1 MTELHS
7 ENTNT
12 NSNPELNS
20 NNISVVG
27 VGKLGLCLALCLE
40 KSGFN
45 VLGMD
50 IFPDYVEKIN
60 NKTLTSYEPQ
70 VEEYLQSSKN
80 FKATTNL
87 SKALSFSDFIFIVV
101 DTPNGG
107 GRKFYD
113 HSKLS
118 QVLVNI
124 NDQNVKNKNI
134 IICCTVMPNYI
145 DNIGKSLLKDCVN
158 TTLNYNPEFIA
169 QGEIIKGL
177 QNPDIVLVGEQ
188 NSNIGTKIVEILSH
202 IYQDSS
208 NPKICR
214 MKPIEAEITKLAIN
228 GYITTKISYANM
240 ILDVC
245 SMSNASH
252 TTVLEAVGSDS
263 RIGNKYFKGGYSY
276 GGPCF
281 PRDTK
286 ALSQYI
292 NSMGINSVLIDATHQ
307 FNEYHLDLQ
316 FNKMMERYPGI
327 QITFKGVT
335 YKNNCKVPIIEE
347 SPKLKIAE
355 KMALAGKKVIIKDEL
370 SIIQKVKMEYGNL
383 FEYQILDNSTK
394 IHTI

>member
-1 MTELHS
+1 M
-7 ENTNT
+7 
-12 NSNPELNS
+12 
-20 NNISVVG
+20 NNNVTVIG
-27 VGKLGLCLALCLE
+27 IGKLGLCLAVLIE
-40 KSGFN
+40 KIGYN
-45 VLGMD
+45 VLGID
-50 IFPDYVEKIN
+50 IFPGYVQKLN
-60 NKTLTSYEPQ
+60 SKTFKTNEPELENLLYQ
-70 VEEYLQSSKN
+70 SKN
-80 FKATTNL
+80 FKASTDLKKGLDHSNV
-87 SKALSFSDFIFIVV
+87 IFIVV
-101 DTPNGG
+101 QTPNSGG
-107 GRKFYD
+107 HKFYD
-113 HSKLS
+113 HSILS
-118 QVLVNI
+118 NLLTKI
-124 NDQNVKNKNI
+124 NQIKPKNKHI
-134 IICCTVMPNYI
+134 IIGCTIMPKYI
-145 DNIGKSLLKDCVN
+145 DEIGKLLIQNCEN
-158 TTLNYNPEFIA
+158 TTLSYNPEFIA

-177 QNPDIVLVGEQ
+177 QNPDIVLIGEQ
-188 NSNIGTKIVEILSH
+188 NSDIGTKIVEILSH

-240 ILDVC
+240 IFDVC

-252 TTVLEAVGSDS
+252 TTVLEAIGSDS

-292 NSMGINSVLIDATHQ
+292 NSEGINSVLIDATHQ
-307 FNEYHLDLQ
+307 FNEYHSDLQ
-316 FNKMMERYPGI
+316 FRQMKRKYSDF
-327 QITFKGVT
+327 QITFTDVT

-355 KMALAGKKVIIKDEL
+355 KMALSGKRVIIKDRP

-383 FEYQILDNSTK
+383 FEYQILDNNTK